1 MLPPGY
7 FFRSLIFLRKGGVC
21 KINQVDSR
29 WGAYWMSDDQ
39 EEKDR
44 ACDVLAMHP
53 YQNETEY
60 VETIVLK

>member
-1 MLPPGY
+1 
-7 FFRSLIFLRKGGVC
+7 
-21 KINQVDSR
+21 
-29 WGAYWMSDDQ
+29 MSDDQ